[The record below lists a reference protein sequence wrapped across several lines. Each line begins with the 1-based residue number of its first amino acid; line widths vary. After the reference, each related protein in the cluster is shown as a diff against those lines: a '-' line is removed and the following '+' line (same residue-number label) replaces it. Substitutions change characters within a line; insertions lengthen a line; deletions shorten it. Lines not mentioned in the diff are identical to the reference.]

1 MSHSGAGRRRG
12 GQPPGRPIGSDRL
25 RSEVRRRLALTT
37 IKASCP
43 GCGDVELTSAD
54 ITLRVCNH
62 APLSYYAFTCPH
74 CDDVVRK
81 PADDHI
87 VSLLMSGGVRADV
100 WEVPAE
106 ALEPKPGPTLGY
118 DDLLDFVLQLSR
130 DDLLAA
136 RATSP
141 AHR

>member
-1 MSHSGAGRRRG
+1 MTYVAGPTRRG
-12 GQPPGRPIGSDRL
+12 FEGTA
-25 RSEVRRRLALTT
+25 VVTT

-43 GCGDVELTSAD
+43 SCGEVELTSSD
-54 ITLRVCNH
+54 ISLRVCSH
-62 APLSYYAFTCPH
+62 GPLSYYSFTCPE
-74 CDDVVRK
+74 CEESVRK

-87 VSLLMSGGVRADV
+87 VSLLMSGGVRAEV

-106 ALEPKPGPTLGY
+106 ALEPKPGPGLTY
-118 DDLLDFVLQLSR
+118 DDLLDFVLQLGR

-136 RATSP
+136 RATVP

>member
-1 MSHSGAGRRRG
+1 LPVAAELFNTRQESVTEGDG
-12 GQPPGRPIGSDRL
+12 GM
-25 RSEVRRRLALTT
+25 TT

-43 GCGDVELTSAD
+43 ACGEVELTSSD

-62 APLSYYAFTCPH
+62 APLSYYAFLCPG
-74 CDDVVRK
+74 CRDEVRK

-87 VSLLMSGGVRADV
+87 VSLLMSGGVRAQV

-106 ALEPKPGPTLGY
+106 ALEPKPGPSLNY
-118 DDLLDFVLQLSR
+118 DDLLDFVLQLGR
-130 DDLLAA
+130 DDMLAA
-136 RATSP
+136 RATAG